1 MFVGG
6 GAGGVFAPKEVN
18 TLFRLRSEVEPCL
31 GRTPQPGDFDAPRQ
45 AIHVTFKSAYAA
57 DFGGL
62 PNGIHCGSDPGF
74 CHVPGLVAGFG
85 FVRTGFGLRTPPPLG
100 PAHYTCHIDTLGHLG
115 LIYLATAVFCR
126 ASAARK

>member
-1 MFVGG
+1 MSNLTGSTPRFERAQPLNQAGRRPAAGQVFVGG

-45 AIHVTFKSAYAA
+45 AIHGTFKSAYAA

-62 PNGIHCGSDPGF
+62 PNGTHCGSDPG
-74 CHVPGLVAGFG
+74 
-85 FVRTGFGLRTPPPLG
+85 
-100 PAHYTCHIDTLGHLG
+100 
-115 LIYLATAVFCR
+115 
-126 ASAARK
+126 